1 MCCREPLIFQE
12 ESEQIDGFALT
23 HKGSSPRQNARGIAR
38 GACVG
43 RRDGPRE
50 PLGDN
55 ECETSGGHPCPGT
68 ALIGP
73 VGSSAVQ
80 ALLAVWNAGELSSN
94 LLLSNAP

>member
-1 MCCREPLIFQE
+1 
-12 ESEQIDGFALT
+12 
-23 HKGSSPRQNARGIAR
+23 
-38 GACVG
+38 
-43 RRDGPRE
+43 
-50 PLGDN
+50 LGDN